1 MIIVNLRSVE
11 RRRFYLAKTDLNES
25 IFNVYGEY
33 AIYHPDLIIVN
44 RKVSNRIIGSIS
56 KTVDYNIGKRI
67 GKIVADECKKLFKD
81 DPISAS
87 FEIIEYSGWGQIKI
101 DRSENI
107 VRVYNSL
114 VSMYYL
120 KHEGASKDTIDDIMR
135 GIISAIF
142 EEIEGED
149 CKVTETKCIA
159 KGDDYCEF
167 TLNFGNLNE

>member
-1 MIIVNLRSVE
+1 MV
-11 RRRFYLAKTDLNES
+11 KTDLNKN
-25 IFNVYGEY
+25 IFDVYGEY

-67 GKIVADECKKLFKD
+67 GKIVAEECKKLFEG
-81 DPISAS
+81 DPLEAS

-101 DRSENI
+101 DRSKNI
-107 VRVYNSL
+107 ARVYNSL
-114 VSMYYL
+114 VSKYYL
-120 KHEGASKDTIDDIMR
+120 KHEGTSKDTIDDIMG

-142 EEIEGED
+142 EEIEGEE

-159 KGDDYCEF
+159 KGHEYCEF
-167 TLNFGNLNE
+167 TLSFGNLNE